1 METQNIELERYKMHQ
16 TQLRLQFVQV
26 FLSSILLY
34 FIVKN
39 SMKKQNLPDTFI
51 EDEEE

>member
-1 METQNIELERYKMHQ
+1 MEPQNIELERYKMHQ
-16 TQLRLQFVQV
+16 TQLKLQVVQV
-26 FLSSILLY
+26 ILSTILIY
-34 FIVKN
+34 FIIKN